1 MSTDPQVIHPS
12 HYNTHPIISGEC
24 WDYAQHLDN
33 GAEFSAFKYF
43 FRHGSKGKA
52 LQDVEKGICYLQL
65 IVDNEH
71 LQPVLSA
78 WAAIDGTDPHQA
90 LSSRRA
96 AALQALRKDI
106 DLERF
111 ARAQRVQQLAVQ
123 VCILIMEGVDHAAAL
138 DLAEQVRDLVDKEQ
152 QMIYDNKVA
161 LRREEL
167 GATPAAE
174 SFTHVDTKPDAIDVG
189 GVSPAAV
196 KEAVADAEQGMVY
209 PPRTLPHGRVW
220 RNPNSIHTLHVG
232 HVKVIYQ
239 GDNPGNPVGHTPGG
253 WGMRT
258 RAAIDHLIHV
268 LGLIKGIAPGT
279 HLIIHVRTGSRKS
292 PAVLKCT
299 DNLTQEDG
307 APVKPYNDIQAA
319 LWGIQYAMSLDHEDD
334 KQLDNPHFNELHTF
348 MFSFE

>member
-1 MSTDPQVIHPS
+1 MSTDPQVTHPS
-12 HYNTHPIISGEC
+12 HYTSHPIISGEC

-52 LQDVEKGICYLQL
+52 LQDVEKGIWYLQQ

-71 LQPVLSA
+71 LQPVL
-78 WAAIDGTDPHQA
+78 QA
-90 LSSRRA
+90 LGTKSLQQTMTRRRY
-96 AALQALRKDI
+96 AALQALHIAI

-123 VCILIMEGVDHAAAL
+123 VCLRIMAGVDVAGAL

-152 QMIYDNKVA
+152 QLIYGNKVA
-161 LRREEL
+161 LRMEEL
-167 GATPAAE
+167 GATPAA
-174 SFTHVDTKPDAIDVG
+174 DTKPDAIDVG

-196 KEAVADAEQGMVY
+196 KEAVASAELGMVY

-220 RNPNSIHTLHVG
+220 RNPNSIHSLHVG
-232 HVKVIYQ
+232 NVKVIYQ

-268 LGLIKGIAPGT
+268 LGLIKGIDPGT
-279 HLIIHVRTGSRKS
+279 YLIIHVRTGSRKA

-299 DNLTQEDG
+299 DNLTQTDG
-307 APVKPYNDIQAA
+307 APVKPYNDVQAA
-319 LWGIQYAMSLDHEDD
+319 LWGIQYAMSLDHEDY
-334 KQLDNPHFNELHTF
+334 KHLDNPHHDELHTY